1 MKKQFFISILILSA
15 VAVFAQGFY
24 FDIGL
29 GIGNAKTEINGQDI
43 SDLFD
48 SSVKEVGVDLG
59 LKMGYGPISGTPLY
73 IVGEISGIGHRFE
86 DNYNY
91 MQFNSYLIGPGIIIY
106 PVSFIQ
112 LGASIGYSFVSN
124 QTDLPI
130 EMYDSE
136 SGTAANIS
144 IAFDIGKGR
153 NGLLL
158 GTKYEY
164 TSNKIEISKAKQE
177 SSIFCIFVK
186 YAYRYKE

>member
-59 LKMGYGPISGTPLY
+59 FKMGYGPISGTPLY

-130 EMYDSE
+130 EKVGCIRLTRRQYRDLMVISE
-136 SGTAANIS
+136 LARQQRELYSRKSHSLAGRIVS
-144 IAFDIGKGR
+144 IAKPHARPIARGKARGM
-153 NGLLL
+153 
-158 GTKYEY
+158 
-164 TSNKIEISKAKQE
+164 
-177 SSIFCIFVK
+177 
-186 YAYRYKE
+186 